1 MDIIDHVH
9 WWVELGSYRLRVEE
23 ILGPRHDTRL
33 KIYRFKLDLGIPGRD
48 ILLFRD
54 RLSSRLHLLV
64 YIERYGLDWIDDL
77 I

>member
-23 ILGPRHDTRL
+23 ILGSRYDTKL

-54 RLSSRLHLLV
+54 RLS
-64 YIERYGLDWIDDL
+64 G
-77 I
+77 